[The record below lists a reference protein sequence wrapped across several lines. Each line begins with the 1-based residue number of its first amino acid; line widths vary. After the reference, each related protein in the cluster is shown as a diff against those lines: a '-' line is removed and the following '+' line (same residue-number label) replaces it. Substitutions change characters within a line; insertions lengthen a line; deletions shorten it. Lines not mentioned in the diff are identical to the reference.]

1 MDENGQTKTAV
12 RGENGS
18 TLLTPADVKRLFEDG
33 YREVEV
39 LADGSVRERVGHGD
53 GVDEAVTR
61 TLKTQRTWY

>member
-39 LADGSVRERVGHGD
+39 LADGSVRERVSHGD